1 MIGWQERRVAHQHKH
16 CHLKLKS
23 TSEKASLVSKILRQ
37 VIWLLLLTPSKLR
50 IKLICAASNTAKKCL
65 TEGFHAYSN
74 KHFLQTVAF
83 NYSLCYASLQGTHI
97 VSRETKDWPSNI
109 LFLLLLTNL
118 CSTVTFVCYWNPLSQ
133 HWTKQSPPSLHSSS
147 YCQTKKNLRLEL
159 YLPECHPETDKG
171 GGEHTQHLTHCLWL
185 LHSRQSPGSFEL

>member
-1 MIGWQERRVAHQHKH
+1 MWVYIDTNVHKHSHSLSSCGAVFRPRGCPLTLILVRQQSMIGWQERRVAHQHKH

-83 NYSLCYASLQGTHI
+83 NYSLCYASLQGTHT

-109 LFLLLLTNL
+109 LILLLLTNL
-118 CSTVTFVCYWNPLSQ
+118 CSTVTFVCY
-133 HWTKQSPPSLHSSS
+133 
-147 YCQTKKNLRLEL
+147 
-159 YLPECHPETDKG
+159 
-171 GGEHTQHLTHCLWL
+171 
-185 LHSRQSPGSFEL
+185 